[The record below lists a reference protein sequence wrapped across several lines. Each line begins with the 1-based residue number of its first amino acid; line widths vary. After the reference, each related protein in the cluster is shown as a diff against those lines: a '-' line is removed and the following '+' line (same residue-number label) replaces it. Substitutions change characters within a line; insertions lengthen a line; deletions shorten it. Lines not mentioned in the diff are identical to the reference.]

1 MKVYIAS
8 CFADKARVATRST
21 ELMGL
26 GIFPTNRWHTEN
38 APHNCT
44 SNDFPDEYFRERAVF
59 DVEDIEAADVFILT
73 VPSEKEMSDMTI
85 RALSRG
91 GRHFETGLFY
101 GYMLNDFRKKGHTH
115 RRLIVLGKRENV
127 FHFLDGLSVTANY
140 PAIKQIDTWE
150 ETKEYLLKKV
160 EKAK

>member
-8 CFADKARVATRST
+8 CFADKARVATQST

-85 RALSRG
+85 TLP
-91 GRHFETGLFY
+91 
-101 GYMLNDFRKKGHTH
+101 
-115 RRLIVLGKRENV
+115 RRPSL
-127 FHFLDGLSVTANY
+127 
-140 PAIKQIDTWE
+140 
-150 ETKEYLLKKV
+150 
-160 EKAK
+160 